1 MTAIFSVV
9 GRVFMW
15 ERILGKATALIKHFA
30 AADNRIHRRID
41 FQNQSLAAF
50 RQQIQRPPPITMVSQ
65 SLQNVK
71 MLDIQILCGFPI
83 QHQSDK
89 SFAAVHRR
97 KVVKF
102 LS

>member
-9 GRVFMW
+9 GRVYMW

-30 AADNRIHRRID
+30 ATDNRIHRRID
-41 FQNQSLAAF
+41 FQNQSLAEF
-50 RQQIQRPPPITMVSQ
+50 RQQLQRPLPIMMISQ
-65 SLQNVK
+65 GLQNAK

-89 SFAAVHRR
+89 SFAVVHQR

>member
-1 MTAIFSVV
+1 MYRLCRS
-9 GRVFMW
+9 R
-15 ERILGKATALIKHFA
+15 
-30 AADNRIHRRID
+30 
-41 FQNQSLAAF
+41 QNA
-50 RQQIQRPPPITMVSQ
+50 
-65 SLQNVK
+65 K

>member
-9 GRVFMW
+9 GRVYMW
-15 ERILGKATALIKHFA
+15 EKILGKATAFIKHFA

-50 RQQIQRPPPITMVSQ
+50 RQQIQRPLPITMVSQ

-71 MLDIQILCGFPI
+71 MLDIQILCSFPI
-83 QHQSDK
+83 QHK
-89 SFAAVHRR
+89 TN
-97 KVVKF
+97 K
-102 LS
+102 

>member
-1 MTAIFSVV
+1 MTVIFSVV
-9 GRVFMW
+9 GRVYMW
-15 ERILGKATALIKHFA
+15 ERILGKATTLIKHFA

-71 MLDIQILCGFPI
+71 CSIYRY
-83 QHQSDK
+83 S
-89 SFAAVHRR
+89 AVSQYSTSPTNRLPLYT
-97 KVVKF
+97 VVK
-102 LS
+102 L

>member
-9 GRVFMW
+9 GRVYMW

-41 FQNQSLAAF
+41 FQNQSLAEF
-50 RQQIQRPPPITMVSQ
+50 RQQLQRPPPITMVSQ
-65 SLQNVK
+65 GLQNAK

-83 QHQSDK
+83 Q
-89 SFAAVHRR
+89 R
-97 KVVKF
+97 KTNK
-102 LS
+102 

>member
-9 GRVFMW
+9 GRVYMW

-50 RQQIQRPPPITMVSQ
+50 RQQIQRPLPITMVSQ

-83 QHQSDK
+83 Q
-89 SFAAVHRR
+89 R
-97 KVVKF
+97 KTNK
-102 LS
+102 

>member
-9 GRVFMW
+9 GRVYMW
-15 ERILGKATALIKHFA
+15 KRILGKATALIKHFA

-83 QHQSDK
+83 Q
-89 SFAAVHRR
+89 R
-97 KVVKF
+97 KTNK
-102 LS
+102 

>member
-9 GRVFMW
+9 GRVLMW

-50 RQQIQRPPPITMVSQ
+50 RQQIQRPLPITMVSQ

-71 MLDIQILCGFPI
+71 MLDIQILCSFPI
-83 QHQSDK
+83 Q
-89 SFAAVHRR
+89 R
-97 KVVKF
+97 KTNK
-102 LS
+102 